1 MFHPALIIRATASP
15 LAVRSMLQALIVV
28 CTVFCA
34 GRAAAL
40 TPVAD
45 FDPKRY
51 FGTWYEIAAIPGFL
65 QSKCS
70 RDTRAEYSAAENGS
84 IATISRCVRID
95 GSANAGEGRQRALD
109 PAVPG
114 ALKVTTVH
122 LLGIWWYP
130 FGRESIVIAVGPEYR
145 WLVVGHPS
153 LRYGRILS
161 RQPALSTDALRA
173 AAAAIGA
180 SEFDVCAFVTTPQT
194 GGRESAARLCDI
206 VQ

>member
-1 MFHPALIIRATASP
+1 M
-15 LAVRSMLQALIVV
+15 
-28 CTVFCA
+28 
-34 GRAAAL
+34 
-40 TPVAD
+40 PVPD
-45 FDPKRY
+45 FDPQRY

-84 IATISRCVRID
+84 IATISRCVRTD
-95 GSANAGEGRQRALD
+95 GTEDASEGRQRALD
-109 PAVPG
+109 PAVPA
-114 ALKVTTVH
+114 ALKVTNVH

-153 LRYGRILS
+153 LRYGRVLS
-161 RQPALSTDALRA
+161 REPVLPTDALRA
-173 AAAAIGA
+173 AATAIGA
-180 SEFDVCAFVTTPQT
+180 SAFDVCAFITTPQT
-194 GGRESAARLCDI
+194 GGREHAARLCDI